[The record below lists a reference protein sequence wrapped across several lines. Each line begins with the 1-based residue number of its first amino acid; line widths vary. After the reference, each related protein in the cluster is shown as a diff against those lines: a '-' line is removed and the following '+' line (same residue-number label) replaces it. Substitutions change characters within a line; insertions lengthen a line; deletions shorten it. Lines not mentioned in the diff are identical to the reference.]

1 MAACCRVFTGRSV
14 GKLEGRGLGL
24 SPRCARTRASRA
36 SGSGARSCPSRRWG
50 LPGPD
55 SLERRT
61 SSVSPGA
68 RADSLGST
76 GLGERL
82 LDGAGDTAPC
92 PWSARLGLALGLA
105 AQPCSFLLAARLSC
119 RTVISPLNP
128 RHSMGTREA
137 PSTPDD
143 ASVCSGQRVCAL
155 CCPSVVFVGGEEGE
169 GHLSRSVPPIT
180 TNCRHSR
187 WWGHDD
193 IGFCGF

>member
-1 MAACCRVFTGRSV
+1 MPRFHRAQRGETGRQGPRFISPVCSDTRVPGERQWCTQLSFPSV
-14 GKLEGRGLGL
+14 G
-24 SPRCARTRASRA
+24 A
-36 SGSGARSCPSRRWG
+36 
-50 LPGPD
+50 PGPD
-55 SLERRT
+55 SLERRA
-61 SSVSPGA
+61 SSVSPRA
-68 RADSLGST
+68 RAGSLGST